1 MRIIIRIIFIMT
13 VAGMGTAVN
22 AAGRSP
28 SDAGSEGTTVAGI
41 IECGEGYTSHELY
54 DVKITLQEVDRGEKP
69 WLRLK
74 ALSNEN
80 RPPQQGYDY
89 VLARVKF
96 EYEARGRPG
105 NCEHTVKRS
114 HFTALSMQGEIY
126 PVPEV
131 TVPKPALSGPMHSGD
146 TLDGWLAFE
155 VTKDD
160 KKPLMTFSVD
170 DAGAVQ
176 HGGKLWFQLYQ

>member
-1 MRIIIRIIFIMT
+1 MNRVVRIILI
-13 VAGMGTAVN
+13 AGITGLGLTAQ

-28 SDAGSEGTTVAGI
+28 SDAGSQGVTIAGI

-54 DVKITLQEVDRGEKP
+54 DVKITLQELERGEQA
-69 WLRLK
+69 WHLIK
-74 ALSNEN
+74 AAGKTNQ
-80 RPPQQGYDY
+80 PPQQGYDY

-96 EYEARGRPG
+96 DYEARGRPG
-105 NCEHTVKRS
+105 NCVHTVKRS

-131 TVPKPALSGPMHSGD
+131 TVPQPALSGPMHSGE

-155 VTKDD
+155 VATDD
-160 KKPLMTFSVD
+160 KTPLMTFSVD

-176 HGGKLWFQLYQ
+176 HGGKLWFKLFK

>member
-1 MRIIIRIIFIMT
+1 MNKISHLMLIAAI
-13 VAGMGTAVN
+13 AGLSASVQ

-28 SDAGSEGTTVAGI
+28 SDAGGEGVTVAGI

-54 DVKITLQEVDRGEKP
+54 DVKITIQEVVRGENAWK
-69 WLRLK
+69 RLK
-74 ALSNEN
+74 TLSKDN
-80 RPPQQGYDY
+80 RPPQRGYDY

-105 NCEHTVKRS
+105 NCVHTVKRS

-126 PVPEV
+126 PVPEI
-131 TVPKPALSGPMHSGD
+131 TVPEPALSGPMHSGD

-160 KKPLMTFSVD
+160 KTPLMTFSVD

-176 HGGKLWFQLYQ
+176 HGGKLWFRLY

>member
-1 MRIIIRIIFIMT
+1 MRFIIRTIFIMAIT
-13 VAGMGTAVN
+13 GLGTSVQ
-22 AAGRSP
+22 AAGTSP
-28 SDAGSEGTTVAGI
+28 SDAGSEGVIVTGI

-54 DVKITLQEVDRGEKP
+54 DVKITLQEINRGESA
-69 WLRLK
+69 WQRLK
-74 ALSNEN
+74 AVTKDNQ
-80 RPPQQGYDY
+80 PPQQGYDY

-105 NCEHTVKRS
+105 NCVHTVKRS

-131 TVPKPALSGPMHSGD
+131 TVPKPALSGPMHSGE
-146 TLDGWLAFE
+146 TLEGWLAFE

-160 KKPLMTFSVD
+160 KIPLMTFSVD
-170 DAGAVQ
+170 DAGAEQ
-176 HGGKLWFQLYQ
+176 HGGKLWFQLY